1 MTARVN
7 VRGELVAMVCN
18 GCSGASEEAAE
29 QWADDMLREHAR
41 QLAEEIRTHIDDIIR
56 EHGIGYTD
64 GGWYGAAKLIDPEVT
79 S

>member
-1 MTARVN
+1 MTARLN

-18 GCSGASEEAAE
+18 GCTGASEEAAE

-41 QLAEEIRTHIDDIIR
+41 QLAEKVRAMDVGVVYMAGR
-56 EHGIGYTD
+56 RVTD
-64 GGWYGAAKLIDPEVT
+64 VDLIADLVNSEEST